1 MPKRA
6 LHRTTLLLP
15 LITLG
20 LIAPLA
26 PAMAGPSTEGVEQA
40 PTARAFTADNRAAE
54 ISEVLEYCEKNKSR
68 RNACTF
74 TIDPAKDREYASA
87 VKSMGNAVVNCTVDP
102 IDVTRT
108 VTLRTSSTDN
118 IGGEISGSVTATGTV
133 AAAVEVSALLAN
145 EMNTSTQTPNMK
157 EGPTST
163 NGNKTTVTGGTKATG
178 TLTAALAFQAAFK
191 ATYSKSWTSE
201 TTEATAYKTTVK
213 PYDMLVFGASAA
225 MRRVVGSL
233 VTDRGKKIINIAV
246 DSPSMVNNSTFVAQ
260 TYPVPGELCGRK
272 RPSGDAAGDGD
283 NGRSAQPELREVP
296 AQGLVPRGALPTHE
310 DTLLPAQR

>member
-6 LHRTTLLLP
+6 LHRSTLLLP

-26 PAMAGPSTEGVEQA
+26 PAMAGTGADSV
-40 PTARAFTADNRAAE
+40 PTARAFTADNRPAK
-54 ISEVLEYCEKNKSR
+54 ISDVLEYCEKNKSR
-68 RNACTF
+68 SNACTF
-74 TIDPAKDREYASA
+74 TIDPAKGREFATA
-87 VKSMGNAVVNCTVDP
+87 VKSLGNAVVNCTVDP

-133 AAAVEVSALLAN
+133 SATGEVS
-145 EMNTSTQTPNMK
+145 TSLGNDITSNHKTPNLK
-157 EGPTST
+157 EGPTSE
-163 NGNKTTVTGGTKATG
+163 NGTKTSVTAGAKASG
-178 TLTAALAFQAAFK
+178 TMTAALAFQAAFK
-191 ATYSKSWTSE
+191 ATYSKSWTVDN
-201 TTEATAYKTTVK
+201 TEATAYKSTVK

-233 VTDRGKKIINIAV
+233 VTDKGQRISNIAV
-246 DSPSMVNNSTFVAQ
+246 DSPSMVNSSTFVAQ
-260 TYPVPGELCGRK
+260 TYPVPDSLCGRK
-272 RPSGDAAGDGD
+272 RPTGNTAGDGD
-283 NGRSAQPELREVP
+283 TGRSAKPQLREVP

-310 DTLLPAQR
+310 DALLPAER